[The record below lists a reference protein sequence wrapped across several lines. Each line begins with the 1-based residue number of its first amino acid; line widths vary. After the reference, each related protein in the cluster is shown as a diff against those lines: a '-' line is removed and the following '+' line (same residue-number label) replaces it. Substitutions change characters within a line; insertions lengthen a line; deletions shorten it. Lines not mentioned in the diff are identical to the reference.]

1 MMPTDTNNTTLA
13 ALAVPGIEP
22 ELQIYKIL
30 FAALTP
36 QERVQEVDRLTSL
49 LAKRTS

>member
-1 MMPTDTNNTTLA
+1 MPDNTMTKSA
-13 ALAVPGIEP
+13 FDATGENTP
-22 ELQIYKIL
+22 ELLIYKIL

-49 LAKRTS
+49 LAKHAS